1 MIAFKEWNVIVDEL
15 LAGRQIL
22 ILRKGGI
29 HEKRGEFQLSHQE
42 FFLFPTFLHQ
52 AEGNLKPA
60 LEQKLVSGPAS
71 SQTISITGYAKV
83 AWSEWVEDLS
93 KLEKLDPYH
102 GWSRQCI
109 AERFS
114 WGDSKGLFVIAVR
127 VYRLKKSIAL
137 EDEPKYGGCRSWV
150 ELGED
155 IQIPKMTPVLPDQE
169 FQKNSNQ
176 IKKILSAARIL
187 GSP

>member
-1 MIAFKEWNVIVDEL
+1 MIAFKEWSVIVEEL

-42 FFLFPTFLHQ
+42 FYLFPTFLHQ
-52 AEGNLKPA
+52 TEGNLKPV
-60 LEQKLVSGPAS
+60 LEQKIASGATPSTMVPIA
-71 SQTISITGYAKV
+71 GYAQV
-83 AWSEWVEDLS
+83 AWSEWVDDLS

-102 GWSRQCI
+102 GWSWKCI
-109 AERFS
+109 QERAE
-114 WGDSKGLFVIAVR
+114 WGDSKGLYVIAVR
-127 VYRLKKSIAL
+127 VYRLANEISLKN
-137 EDEPKYGGCRSWV
+137 DPKYGGCRSWV

-155 IQIPKMTPVLPDQE
+155 LRIPQMTPVLSDQE
-169 FQKNSNQ
+169 FQKRSDQ

-187 GSP
+187 RCP